1 MVQSHAMGD
10 TITKDEVRA
19 FWQQN
24 PLMVGEL
31 ELDPFSRAFFE
42 AHERIYREEMFPGTG
57 FPDSFFPIPAGSRV
71 LDVGCGPGI
80 WTREL
85 ARRGYRVSAIDLTA
99 AAVEMTRRSLDLF
112 GLKAEVQQADAE
124 NLPFP
129 DGSFDAV
136 VSHGVIHHTPD
147 TERCVAEIA
156 RVLHPGGIAVVSVY
170 YRNVVLRSPT
180 LTKLAGVVLGGI
192 VSLPGRGRSNFLRS
206 GDPDEIV
213 RLYDGSGNP
222 LGKAYTNPEFKRM
235 FTNAGLEVLQQR
247 RFYFPSRAF
256 GPARAAVRAI
266 QPALAKYAGL
276 MTAVFA
282 RKPGDQAT
290 APGARR

>member
-1 MVQSHAMGD
+1 MVN

-24 PLMVGEL
+24 PLMTGEL
-31 ELDPFSRAFFE
+31 QIDPFSRAFFE
-42 AHERIYREEMFPGTG
+42 QHERIYREEMFPGTG
-57 FPDSFFPIPAGSRV
+57 FPDHFFPIPAGSRV

-85 ARRGYRVSAIDLTA
+85 ARRGYDVSAIDLTT

-112 GLKAEVQQADAE
+112 GLKADVQQGDAE
-124 NLPFP
+124 NLPFA
-129 DGSFDAV
+129 DASFDAV

-156 RVLHPGGIAVVSVY
+156 RVLRSGGIAVVSVY
-170 YRNVVLRSPT
+170 YRNVVLRSQA
-180 LTKLAGVVLGGI
+180 LTTMAAIVLGGL
-192 VSLPGRGRSNFLRS
+192 VSLPGRGRNNFLRS

-235 FTNAGLEVLQQR
+235 FTHAGLEVLQQR

-256 GPARAAVRAI
+256 GPARPIVRAL
-266 QPALAKYAGL
+266 QPALAKHAGL
-276 MTAVFA
+276 MTAAFA
-282 RKPGDQAT
+282 RKPNAQRQALR
-290 APGARR
+290 GS